1 MVANRIKKAFI
12 IKNIL
17 VRKP

>member
-1 MVANRIKKAFI
+1 MDHFI

-17 VRKP
+17 H